1 MLAEAHN
8 GELLGQMCPNVC
20 PDFQW
25 IVGCRA
31 GCSKRKSF
39 RFGHPGTEQIQQL
52 HRLENT
58 VALLFLSGQMGKRIQ
73 NAWVQG
79 VSDRAMHPFFAAI
92 FRLTLRV
99 SSLIPREE
107 QTAARLS
114 LAALASTA
122 IKMPP
127 RFPLYRHQRRGEL
140 SESRK
145 IPGACTVQDVPC
157 SGWTINRPDKQK
169 NTSKWSGAPHTGM
182 DCSSW
187 SVSGKEKRQ
196 ICTPGILLL
205 QRLASDLWINK
216 YSFNMV
222 FHDLFLLDQ
231 TGGLSG
237 HADRRGSLL

>member
-1 MLAEAHN
+1 
-8 GELLGQMCPNVC
+8 
-20 PDFQW
+20 
-25 IVGCRA
+25 
-31 GCSKRKSF
+31 
-39 RFGHPGTEQIQQL
+39 
-52 HRLENT
+52 
-58 VALLFLSGQMGKRIQ
+58 
-73 NAWVQG
+73 
-79 VSDRAMHPFFAAI
+79 
-92 FRLTLRV
+92 
-99 SSLIPREE
+99 
-107 QTAARLS
+107 

-145 IPGACTVQDVPC
+145 RPGACTVQDVPC
-157 SGWTINRPDKQK
+157 SGWTINRPDRQK

-237 HADRRGSLL
+237 HADRRGSLLPSVMFWSDQGCAQLAAGRQGVVVRSLVAGHTAAGQNGSVICAAALPAAHPFTIAPTVRTEQGNLLPVQQSFTGGEHGLKLSFFQLFRSHGGAPEGKGRIRTDLLR